1 METLRISIIYLIG
14 FITGVAVGKEFL
26 SRPSRVGAEFG
37 EYLLDDMEIFYV
49 NGGKELIHDVAQV
62 EVGENFVIMLDREK
76 NVKAIIPNREI
87 ERIKSI
93 RKDVE

>member
-1 METLRISIIYLIG
+1 MLQTLAICLIA
-14 FITGVAVGKEFL
+14 FATGVVAGIDMAPRFFATEE
-26 SRPSRVGAEFG
+26 SI
-37 EYLLDDMEIFYV
+37 EYISDDMEIVYMSS
-49 NGGKELIHDVAQV
+49 GTEIIHDVAQV

-76 NVKAIIPNREI
+76 NVKVIIPNREI